1 MTLDIMTR
9 EVDAVAYACVVVGL
23 DCKFTPTES
32 ESFVKVRITDRGREV
47 SQVLAYRL
55 GSLVQVK
62 IQVDRDADNLE
73 HEPLSESDL
82 MPNDVVILVESLED
96 LPR

>member
-1 MTLDIMTR
+1 M
-9 EVDAVAYACVVVGL
+9 DAVAYACL
-23 DCKFTPTES
+23 KNEFNYWFIPTEMTGI
-32 ESFVKVRITDRGREV
+32 VKVRISDKGREI
-47 SQVLAYRL
+47 SNVLAYRL
-55 GSLVQVK
+55 GAMVQAK

-82 MPNDVVILVESLED
+82 MPNDVVLLVEGLED